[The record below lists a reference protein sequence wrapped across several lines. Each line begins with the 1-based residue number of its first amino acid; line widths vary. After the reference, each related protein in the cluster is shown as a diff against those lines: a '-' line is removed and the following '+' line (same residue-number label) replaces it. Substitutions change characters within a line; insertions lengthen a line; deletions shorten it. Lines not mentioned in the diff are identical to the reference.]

1 MARAHRQ
8 GGRQLLRW
16 LRRVSEP
23 AFALWRLG
31 FRPFYLL
38 AAGFSALSVALWAV
52 QYAGLLSFA
61 YLGGP
66 TWHAHEML
74 FGYTLAVIAG
84 FLFTAVRNWTG
95 RPTPT
100 GVPLAALAA
109 LWLAGRVLVLTP
121 WSIAAAVLNVAF
133 PLGVAAGIGVPLWR
147 ARSRRNYFFVGLLL
161 LLAAALACIHLA
173 ALGALEVPPWVGL
186 QLGLDV
192 ILFVMSVMAGRVV
205 PMFTNNAV
213 PGAQARRSQ
222 YVERAAL
229 GGVLALLLADLLRLP
244 GPLLVVLTLAL
255 AVVHGWRL
263 WLWDPRSTLRT
274 PLLWV
279 LHLAYAWIPL
289 HLALRAAAEAGWV
302 MRPLAVHALSMGAI
316 GGLTIGMMVRTA
328 RGHTGLALRA
338 DRVETTCFVLVAA
351 AAVVRVFCPLFA
363 PQHYLAT
370 VMLSATLW
378 SAGFLLYAVR
388 YWPILTR
395 ARADGAPG

>member
-1 MARAHRQ
+1 MSQ
-8 GGRQLLRW
+8 
-16 LRRVSEP
+16 P

-38 AAGFSALSVALWAV
+38 AAGFSALSVALWAA
-52 QYAGLLSFA
+52 QYAGLLRHA

-74 FGYTLAVIAG
+74 FGYTLAVVTG

-95 RPTPT
+95 KSTPT
-100 GVPLAALAA
+100 GAPLAGLAA

-121 WSIAAAVLNVAF
+121 WSIAAAVVNVAF
-133 PLGVAAGIGVPLWR
+133 PLGVAAGIAVPLWR

-173 ALGALEVPPWVGL
+173 ALGVLAVPPWVGL

-213 PGAQARRSQ
+213 PGARARRSQ
-222 YVERAAL
+222 YVEHAAL

-244 GPLLVVLTLAL
+244 GPLLLALTLAL
-255 AVVHGWRL
+255 AVVHARRL

-338 DRVETTCFVLVAA
+338 DHIETTCFALVAI
-351 AAVVRVFCPLFA
+351 AAVVREFCPLLA
-363 PQHYLAT
+363 PQHYFAS
-370 VMLSATLW
+370 VVSSAALW
-378 SAGFLLYAVR
+378 SAAFLIFAVR

-395 ARADGAPG
+395 PRADGAPG